1 VLANLLWVVC
11 EVTMSALGSSV
22 RQNSEDASAAKCF
35 IRSTDVGLNTR
46 TSKTWQ
52 QASDACA
59 ALQSKAKAGSIWGRV
74 SKFET
79 GDAGSAEFELRC
91 QKCGTQC
98 QLANPAKWH
107 KDHTEEAYVKRARK
121 APNFKRQAVTSSI
134 NVQPAP
140 HRPKVHPY
148 TTIQLLKTT
157 DASVLY
163 CIQISVLH
171 EGEGDARCSH
181 GLAQPINECFLLL
194 GIRCELS
201 NIAHVECLI

>member
-1 VLANLLWVVC
+1 VLAKLFWVVC

-22 RQNSEDASAAKCF
+22 RQNSEDTSAAKCV
-35 IRSTDVGLNTR
+35 IRSNDVGLNTR
-46 TSKTWQ
+46 TYKTWQ

-98 QLANPAKWH
+98 QLANPVKWH
-107 KDHTEEAYVKRARK
+107 KDHTEEAYVKRAMK

-134 NVQPAP
+134 AEFTANAQQQEAFIDGLVKAMATSCIPFTFMEN
-140 HRPKVHPY
+140 RY
-148 TTIQLLKTT
+148 LKT
-157 DASVLY
+157 VQY
-163 CIQISVLH
+163 RCISCI
-171 EGEGDARCSH
+171 
-181 GLAQPINECFLLL
+181 
-194 GIRCELS
+194 
-201 NIAHVECLI
+201 